1 MFFQESGQG
10 LQGAAPVADAVFLG
24 GSHLGKRLAKTIWY
38 KNRVVA
44 KTLFA
49 GGGLGNGAGNNAIEL
64 VHLPIQ
70 NQGDGGAELCSAVGF
85 TLQVL

>member
-10 LQGAAPVADAVFLG
+10 LQSAAPVADAVFL
-24 GSHLGKRLAKTIWY
+24 SSRHLGKGLAKTIWY

-49 GGGLGNGAGNNAIEL
+49 GGGLGNSAGNNAVEL
-64 VHLPIQ
+64 VYLAIQ
-70 NQGDGGAELCSAVGF
+70 NEGDGGSELRPAVGF